1 MDEPI
6 TYKVT
11 LMYNGQATYTV
22 EASGEESA
30 VDSALAH
37 WRNASSNTTCT
48 KFEQVVHSLPRTCRL
63 HAASQV

>member
-1 MDEPI
+1 
-6 TYKVT
+6 
-11 LMYNGQATYTV
+11 MYNGQATYTV

-48 KFEQVVHSLPRTCRL
+48 KFEQVVRDKCTATLIENHTPSEEE
-63 HAASQV
+63 A